1 MVKTIMAVDD
11 NPDLTRTVKQGL
23 ETLDSEYTV
32 VCVDSGKN
40 CLRWLKEN
48 HLPDLIL
55 LDIMMP
61 GMSGWETYEWI
72 KKNLL
77 WKNIP
82 IVFLTGRTDE
92 IAEKAGRF
100 FGDDYIEKPFD
111 MEDLKERIDTVL
123 NEKQKVRR

>member
-32 VCVDSGKN
+32 VCVDSGEN

-72 KKNLL
+72 KENLL
-77 WKNIP
+77 WRKIP

-100 FGDDYIEKPFD
+100 LGDDYIEKPFD
-111 MEDLKERIDTVL
+111 IKDLKERIDTVL
-123 NEKQKVRR
+123 NGKQKVRR